1 MYFYYHYYYYY
12 LLGSTTYDECESSL
26 LQIVTS
32 TLPEMVFRSLE
43 LVQQSGHCDAMYN
56 REHPVAML
64 NNGKIQ

>member
-43 LVQQSGHCDAMYN
+43 LVQQSGHCDAM
-56 REHPVAML
+56 
-64 NNGKIQ
+64 